1 MKEATLL
8 LQWAKKNLLSLR
20 AEHLVGEANTAA
32 DWLSQQQLKDLEW
45 QLNPSVF
52 QQTMDR
58 FGLPEME
65 LFTSKANTQLP
76 RFISGTPNPAA
87 EGVDALQCPWIWD
100 LLYTF
105 PPVQL
110 LPPFSEG

>member
-52 QQTMDR
+52 QQTMD
-58 FGLPEME
+58 
-65 LFTSKANTQLP
+65 
-76 RFISGTPNPAA
+76 
-87 EGVDALQCPWIWD
+87 
-100 LLYTF
+100 
-105 PPVQL
+105 
-110 LPPFSEG
+110 